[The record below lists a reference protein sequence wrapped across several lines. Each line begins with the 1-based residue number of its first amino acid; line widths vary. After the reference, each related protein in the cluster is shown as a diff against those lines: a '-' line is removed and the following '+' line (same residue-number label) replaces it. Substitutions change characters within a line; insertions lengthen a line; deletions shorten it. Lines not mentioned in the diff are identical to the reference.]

1 MENICAICIFH
12 DEIMKNEIL
21 QTSLQQFLKHGI
33 RKMSVQKLVA
43 PLGISTKTVY
53 KYFRNKEDLLEHG
66 LQLFHAQQYEM
77 LQNQLANQHAATLF
91 FDIWYKSF
99 ELEYKVNQAFFHDL
113 HYYYPELEKKIEGT
127 VAKRFKLRFAGIVQ
141 KGIDEGAFQKTIH
154 PEITLEVIYVLYA
167 AIVREGRF
175 KRFRMPAF
183 DLLFNTIGKYIR
195 GICTEKGI
203 SELDAHMAKLQRSA

>member
-1 MENICAICIFH
+1 
-12 DEIMKNEIL
+12 MKNEIL

-53 KYFRNKEDLLEHG
+53 KYFKNKEDLLEQG

-99 ELEYKVNQAFFHDL
+99 ELEYKVNQVFFHDL
-113 HYYYPELEKKIEGT
+113 RYYYPELENKIEAT
-127 VAKRFKLRFAGIVQ
+127 VAKKFKLHFARIVQ
-141 KGIDEGAFQKTIH
+141 KGIDEGSFQKTIH
-154 PEITLEVIYVLYA
+154 PEIILEVVYVLYA
-167 AIVREGRF
+167 SIIREGRF
-175 KRFRMPAF
+175 KRFRMSAF
-183 DLLFNTIGKYIR
+183 DILFNTIGKYIR
-195 GICTEKGI
+195 GICTDSGI
-203 SELDAHMAKLQRSA
+203 SELDAHMKKVKQSGLVMLSTKAQ